1 MMDGVELIGSLTMNI
16 ALILICT
23 FFIASIIAI
32 LSSIKKN
39 NIRNK
44 PSSAVVIVIA
54 LQVLVFIL
62 FFANILAN
70 LQEEVVSIIWWGIVL
85 AGFIVSIKDFKN
97 NSMAST
103 LCILLSICLAALK
116 LLLFAITSM

>member
-1 MMDGVELIGSLTMNI
+1 MNI